1 MTVQP
6 NNQTAYNNL
15 PMYMTN
21 VQYAPQAQPQTA
33 TVQGNTQPVNATQ
46 NMPANSTVQSTPSNN
61 SNGYIYNYPTT
72 SVYRKPESGVTIQIF
87 NPSAIGAPNSTMVT
101 NSDGMQG
108 YPPPYININD
118 NSNNNA
124 GNNPPQT
131 NGDNGDKPVASAPI
145 ANTPIKEEKKDKKD
159 KQVVELTDT
168 YIKTLENYLK
178 SPDTSIR
185 KNGIIDLIKRYEE
198 DSTRYNDPALTALL
212 NIALKDPTPANR
224 MLMMSAIAGELAT
237 GDETTVNLLDNLQKS
252 DKLYG
257 QEAQL
262 ATEALLKAVQTK
274 TKIPVE

>member
-33 TVQGNTQPVNATQ
+33 TVQGNTQPVNGTQ
-46 NMPANSTVQSTPSNN
+46 NMPANN

-87 NPSAIGAPNSTMVT
+87 NPSAIGAPNSTTVT
-101 NSDGMQG
+101 NPDCSQG
-108 YPPPYININD
+108 YSLNGLYNPPPNININD
-118 NSNNNA
+118 NNNN
-124 GNNPPQT
+124 NNPQT
-131 NGDNGDKPVASAPI
+131 NGENAAKPAASTPI
-145 ANTPIKEEKKDKKD
+145 ANTPIKESEKKEKED

-212 NIALKDPTPANR
+212 NIALKDPTPSNR